1 MHVNKTGWYGS
12 KKCFVEAQ
20 ILVHFSFILLKGKM
34 HVLDYLGFLD
44 LYDLEIATLEQ
55 ADKVHFCSQSKYK
68 GEHPCRSVISIKL
81 ESNFIEITLRH
92 GCSPVNS
99 LYIPSFFLRTPLVDY
114 FWCLIHNLCRVSLLG
129 VIH

>member
-1 MHVNKTGWYGS
+1 
-12 KKCFVEAQ
+12 
-20 ILVHFSFILLKGKM
+20 M

-81 ESNFIEITLRH
+81 ESNFIEITLRNW
-92 GCSPVNS
+92 CSPVT
-99 LYIPSFFLRTPLVDY
+99 LEMKALTKQ
-114 FWCLIHNLCRVSLLG
+114 
-129 VIH
+129 